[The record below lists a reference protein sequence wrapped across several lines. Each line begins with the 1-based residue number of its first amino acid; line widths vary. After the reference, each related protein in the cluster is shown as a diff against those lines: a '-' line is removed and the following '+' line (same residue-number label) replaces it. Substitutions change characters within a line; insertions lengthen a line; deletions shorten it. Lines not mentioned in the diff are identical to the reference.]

1 MKTLVTF
8 VCVAFIGIL
17 AGCAQAISAPLSSV
31 LSWTAPTTFTN
42 GSPITGTI
50 TYNIYQGAS
59 GAEASV
65 QTGVATTSV
74 TITTGLSA
82 GSTVCFQ
89 VTAVVGGV
97 ESSRTTEVCETFPA
111 QPNPPTNLT
120 VK

>member
-1 MKTLVTF
+1 MKTFITLI
-8 VCVAFIGIL
+8 CVAILGIL
-17 AGCAQAISAPLSSV
+17 AGCAQAISAPLSV
-31 LSWTAPTTFTN
+31 ALSWTAPTTFTN
-42 GSPITGTI
+42 GSAITGAI

-59 GAEASV
+59 GAEVSA
-65 QTGVATTSV
+65 QTGVSATSV

-82 GSTVCFQ
+82 GSTVCWQ